1 MKFKKILSAAAAVIL
16 GFSVIAGCSDSDSKS
31 DAKKDIS
38 SITAAD
44 VFSDM
49 KVGWNLGNSLDSVGR
64 FQHRPNSCNLDGTF
78 LRSAGI

>member
-16 GFSVIAGCSDSDSKS
+16 GFSVIAGYSDSDSKS

-49 KVGWNLGNSLDSVGR
+49 KVGWNLGNSLDSVG
-64 FQHRPNSCNLDGTF
+64 S
-78 LRSAGI
+78 GISSDLMGKPDCKVRTY